1 MRFMAFATRNR
12 KEILRDPLTLMFG
25 LGFPIVLTT
34 LMSLMSSNIPEMPE
48 IFSVA
53 NLAPGM
59 AVFGLS
65 FLSLFVGMLIA
76 GDRDNAFAM
85 RLFASPLREN
95 DYILGYSLPMIPVGI
110 AQCLICL
117 LYGAIFGLRVDWYL
131 LLTLVVLLPIV
142 VLFIA
147 FGFLIGAALNYRQ
160 VGGIATILINVAA
173 WLSGTWFDLNMIGG
187 AFKTIGYALPFA
199 HAVDAVRASMAG
211 NLGEILPHLWWVIGY
226 AVVIFALASWLFRKK
241 MKN

>member
-1 MRFMAFATRNR
+1 MRYMAFAARNR
-12 KEILRDPLTLMFG
+12 KEILRDPLTLLFG
-25 LGFPIVLTT
+25 LGFPIILTT
-34 LMSLMSSNIPEMPE
+34 LMSLLSSGIPEMPE
-48 IFSVA
+48 IFSVS

-65 FLSLFVGMLIA
+65 FLSMFIGMLIA

-95 DYILGYSLPMIPVGI
+95 DYILGYSLPMVPVGV

-117 LYGAIFGLRVDWYL
+117 LYGAVFGLRLDWYVL
-131 LLTLVVLLPIV
+131 VTLAVLLPIV

-147 FGFLIGAALNYRQ
+147 FGFLIGATLNYRQ
-160 VGGIATILINVAA
+160 VGGIATIFINVAA

-187 AFKTIGYALPFA
+187 VFKAIGYALPFA

-211 NLGEILPHLWWVIGY
+211 NLGDILPHLWWVLGY
-226 AVVIFALASWLFRKK
+226 AVAIFTLSAALFRKK